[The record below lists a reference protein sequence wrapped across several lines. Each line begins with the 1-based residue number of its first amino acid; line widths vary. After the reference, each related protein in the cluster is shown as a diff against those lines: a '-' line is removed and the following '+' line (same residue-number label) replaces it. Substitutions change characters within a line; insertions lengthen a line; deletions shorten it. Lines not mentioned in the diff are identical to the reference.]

1 MTPSPTPAAS
11 SAPRSLIL
19 LGCGY
24 LGAAL
29 AKSSLAA
36 GWRVSALTR
45 NRDRAAELRAL
56 GLAAVI
62 VADLAD
68 DSWHASL
75 DPANA
80 AIVNTVSPSAR
91 ESSGYEHSFI
101 AGTRSI
107 IRWLEKSVA
116 ASHAPARDLLFTS
129 ATSVYPHTDG
139 RWVDESTPLDPSAL
153 SPAASA
159 LRSGE
164 DFFLNLPAT
173 LARRAWVLRLGGIYG
188 PGRHYLLDALRSGQ
202 RIFPGRGDFWVNLIH
217 RDDILA
223 AIRLALAAPEN
234 LPGGLFNAVD
244 DTPVLKQDLLA
255 GLAHLLQIDPAT
267 VRCDPATPSD
277 RARRR
282 ENLHGITPNRR
293 VANLRLKQLE
303 WSLSYPSFE
312 AGFRECLTHA

>member
-11 SAPRSLIL
+11 SAPRSLII

-24 LGAAL
+24 LGTAL
-29 AKSSLAA
+29 AKSALAA
-36 GWRVSALTR
+36 GWRVSTLTR
-45 NRDRAAELRAL
+45 SAGQQNAL
-56 GLAAVI
+56 GLASVI

-68 DSWHASL
+68 DSWHTSL

-80 AIVNTVSPSAR
+80 VIVNTVSPSTR
-91 ESSGYEHSFI
+91 EPSGYEHSFI

-107 IRWLEKSVA
+107 IRWLEKSTA
-116 ASHAPARDLLFTS
+116 AGRAPARDILFTS

-139 RWVDESTPLDPSAL
+139 RWVDESTFLDPSAL

-164 DFFLNLPAT
+164 DLFLNLPPT
-173 LARRAWVLRLGGIYG
+173 LARRTWVLRLGGLYG
-188 PGRHYLLDALRSGQ
+188 PGRHYLLDALRAGQ
-202 RIFPGRGDFWVNLIH
+202 RIFPGSGDFWVNLIH
-217 RDDILA
+217 HDDVLA
-223 AIRLALAAPEN
+223 AIRLALATPEN
-234 LPGGLFNAVD
+234 VSGGLFNAVD

-255 GLAHLLQIDPAT
+255 GLARLLGIDPAT

-282 ENLHGITPNRR
+282 ENLHGSTPNRR
-293 VANLRLKQLE
+293 VANLRLKQLG
-303 WSLSYPSFE
+303 WSLSFPSFE
-312 AGFRECLTHA
+312 TGFRECLTHL